1 MKLNFLGLLALVI
14 IVGAAVGGSYG
25 AGFVAGKGSA
35 PAAVAAPA
43 TAQTQSQA
51 QAQSQ
56 AASGATD
63 MTEAMRASGGT
74 AAGRGVLGTVEKIE
88 GNILTI
94 TAATGGSTQVT
105 IGQDTPLQK
114 TAAASRDELKPGVR
128 VMVVGQPGTGGS
140 LVASSIQVLPA
151 DAGTPGPQ
159 PRSKPQGTPVSNP

>member
-35 PAAVAAPA
+35 PAAAAAPA
-43 TAQTQSQA
+43 TAQAPA

-114 TAAASRDELKPGVR
+114 TAAASLDELKPGVR

-151 DAGTPGPQ
+151 DAGTPSPQ
-159 PRSKPQGTPVSNP
+159 PRSKPQGTPVSKP

>member
-43 TAQTQSQA
+43 TTQT
-51 QAQSQ
+51 QSQ